1 MLNYKGNHFSSHLKK
16 KKKKKGKHLHVINRV
31 MAVEMISLVVY
42 IVGLKMKGSSWVFVS
57 LCWFRYAGGT
67 HSHFF
72 EHSKVPV
79 KIINTCVTAAADG

>member
-1 MLNYKGNHFSSHLKK
+1 
-16 KKKKKGKHLHVINRV
+16 
-31 MAVEMISLVVY
+31 MISLVVY

-72 EHSKVPV
+72 EHSQSSSKNNKHLCYCSSRWLKRQEVERV
-79 KIINTCVTAAADG
+79 